1 MGKTLELNIS
11 AININSFNMSTYGGA
26 NNNKTFVKIEGITS
40 KKNDI
45 IHISDC
51 RLGKRVKE
59 VHRKDFLSLNKR

>member
-1 MGKTLELNIS
+1 
-11 AININSFNMSTYGGA
+11 MSTYGGA